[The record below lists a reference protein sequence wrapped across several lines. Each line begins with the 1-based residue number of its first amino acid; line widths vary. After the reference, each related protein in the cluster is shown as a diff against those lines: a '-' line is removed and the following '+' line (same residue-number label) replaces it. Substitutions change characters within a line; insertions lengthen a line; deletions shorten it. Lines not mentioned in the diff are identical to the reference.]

1 MWSRLLVVGLLGIAI
16 GAAGFW
22 LASDHGDATLH
33 QAPSSGEASGR
44 YVDLPTS
51 SPPVE
56 RSLAQIVDNANDFQ
70 RNTALYALLVDTGR
84 AEVEALLAEVEAL
97 ARAPHRYDAARVLY
111 TRFAELDPDAAADHV
126 AAANYHSS
134 WVAAVY
140 RAWAHTDL
148 DAAVDR
154 AAGLDGD
161 AKAIAAAAILE
172 LDLSE
177 SQRQDVAKQLDGEA
191 ALVAI
196 ATREALGGTDKDFAA
211 AWRTAVKAVGI
222 PTEPGSLAEA
232 QGLFHAFGQLGVL
245 ARRWASHDPVAAMA
259 ALTGMENPQMS
270 LQAQA
275 GVLQIWA
282 ADDPSAAIAW
292 LSEQEGSRGGTRNW
306 MMTQVLM
313 SGLMERGVGEAI
325 LALDTIPDHLREQ
338 ARVGLVNALQSLGDR
353 SDVDFQIVL
362 DWYGTLESSSRQ
374 LASTLAGAYA
384 EHDPEQAF
392 AWARTLEGRAQSAAV
407 DRAIGQIARSD
418 PGLARRLIAD
428 IDASE
433 LRMDA
438 ARQFISTAGRND
450 PEGTLEWARSFP
462 VEDDRPSLER
472 HALTVWS
479 RAAPSQ
485 AVREVLSLRDTGL
498 RDEVA
503 GSIAWSIMGSGQV
516 ELAEELFDAA
526 ESENARRQIATVLF
540 RYYTNVAPDEDKAD
554 FYREIAPDRGSR
566 NGRSSRWSR

>member
-1 MWSRLLVVGLLGIAI
+1 MLSRLLAVGFLGIAI

-22 LASDHGDATLH
+22 LATDHGGAAPP
-33 QAPSSGEASGR
+33 QAPSAGEVPAR
-44 YVDLPTS
+44 HVDSPTAVPS
-51 SPPVE
+51 AQ
-56 RSLAQIVDNANDFQ
+56 RSLAQIVDDATDFQ
-70 RNTALYALLVDTGR
+70 RNTALYALLADTGR

-97 ARAPHRYDAARVLY
+97 APTPHRYDAARVLY
-111 TRFAELDPDAAADHV
+111 TRFAELDPEAAADHV
-126 AAANYHSS
+126 ATANYHSS
-134 WVAAVY
+134 WVAAVF
-140 RAWAHTDL
+140 RAWAHRDL

-154 AAGLDGD
+154 AAVLDGD

-172 LDLSE
+172 LDLPE
-177 SQRQDVAKQLDGEA
+177 RQRQDVAKQLDSEA

-196 ATREALGGTDKDFAA
+196 ATREALGGADKDFAA
-211 AWRTAVKAVGI
+211 AWQSAVKAIDI

-245 ARRWASHDPVAAMA
+245 ARRWATHDPVAAMA

-306 MMTQVLM
+306 MTQVLM
-313 SGLMERGVGEAI
+313 SGLMERGVDEAI

-384 EHDPEQAF
+384 EHDPVQAF
-392 AWARTLEGRAQSAAV
+392 AWARTLEGRAQGAAV

-418 PGLARRLIAD
+418 PALARRLIAN
-428 IDASE
+428 IDVSE

-450 PEGTLEWARSFP
+450 PEGALEWARSFP
-462 VEDDRPSLER
+462 VDDDRPSLER
-472 HALTVWS
+472 HALAVWARWS
-479 RAAPSQ
+479 PSE
-485 AVREVLSLRDTGL
+485 AVREVLSLRDPEL

-503 GSIAWSIMGSGQV
+503 GSIAWSIMGNGQV

-526 ESENARRQIATVLF
+526 ESVDARRQIARVLL
-540 RYYTNVAPDEDKAD
+540 RYYTSVAPDEDKAD

-566 NGRSSRWSR
+566 NGRSFRWSR

>member
-1 MWSRLLVVGLLGIAI
+1 MWNRLLVVGFLGIAI

-22 LASDHGDATLH
+22 LATDQGGATPL
-33 QAPSSGEASGR
+33 QPPSPGEAPDRS
-44 YVDLPTS
+44 VDSPKSVS
-51 SPPVE
+51 SVQ
-56 RSLAQIVDNANDFQ
+56 RSLAQIVGNATDFQ
-70 RNTALYALLVDTGR
+70 RNTALYALLADTGR
-84 AEVEALLAEVEAL
+84 EEVEALLAEVEAL
-97 ARAPHRYDAARVLY
+97 PAAPHRYDAARVLY
-111 TRFAELDPDAAADHV
+111 TRFAELDPEAAADHV

-134 WVAAVY
+134 WVAAVF
-140 RAWAHTDL
+140 RAWAHADV

-154 AAGLDGD
+154 AAVLDGD

-172 LDLSE
+172 LDLPE
-177 SQRQDVAKQLDGEA
+177 WQRQDVAERLDSEA

-196 ATREALGGTDKDFAA
+196 ATREALGGADKDFAA
-211 AWRTAVKAVGI
+211 AWRTAVKAIDI

-232 QGLFHAFGQLGVL
+232 QGFFHAFGQLGVL
-245 ARRWASHDPVAAMA
+245 ARRWATHDPVAAMA

-275 GVLQIWA
+275 GVLQVWA

-292 LSEQEGSRGGTRNW
+292 LSEQQGSRGGTRNW
-306 MMTQVLM
+306 MTQMLM
-313 SGLMERGVGEAI
+313 SGLMERGVHEAI
-325 LALDTIPDHLREQ
+325 LALDTIPAHLQEE
-338 ARVGLVNALQSLGDR
+338 ARVGLVNALQSFRDP

-374 LASTLAGAYA
+374 LVGALANAYA

-392 AWARTLEGRAQSAAV
+392 AWARTLEGRAESAAIDPAV
-407 DRAIGQIARSD
+407 RRIARSD
-418 PGLARRLIAD
+418 PALARRLIAD

-433 LRMDA
+433 LRVDA

-462 VEDDRPSLER
+462 VDDDRPSLER

-479 RAAPSQ
+479 RTAPSE
-485 AVREVLSLRDTGL
+485 AVHEVLSLRDAEL

-503 GSIAWSIMGSGQV
+503 GSIAWSVMGNGQV

-526 ESENARRQIATVLF
+526 ESENARRQIATVLL

-566 NGRSSRWSR
+566 NGRSFRWSR